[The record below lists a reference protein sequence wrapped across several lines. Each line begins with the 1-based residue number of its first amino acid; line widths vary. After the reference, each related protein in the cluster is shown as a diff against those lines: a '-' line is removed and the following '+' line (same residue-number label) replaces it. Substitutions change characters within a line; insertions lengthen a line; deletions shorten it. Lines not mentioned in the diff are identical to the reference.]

1 MTFRFPYPSMR
12 ETFDISAYLVLGP
25 DDTHGR
31 PVQDVVRDA
40 LRGGV
45 TFVQLRA
52 KHSDSGEIIDMA
64 GRIADVIAEE
74 GKSDTVPLLIDD
86 RLDAVLAAR
95 ERGIKVDG
103 VHVGQTDV
111 PADVCRKLLGPD
123 AIVGLSANTTELFDV
138 IERMPAGIIDY
149 IGAGAVHP
157 TATKPEAQLIE
168 NAGDDAS
175 SIEAIARLCAIS
187 EYPVVAG
194 GGVKLADVEPLARA
208 GADGWFAVSAIAGA
222 DDPEAAAAA
231 MTERWRTTMRSL
243 PDGGHGTRHAK
254 AEVGATNVGP
264 EDERYVNTLAQ
275 LTIWPTGVGEELSEY
290 VAEVVRVIRESGIR
304 NETHAMSTELE
315 GDYDDII
322 ALVKRAAFVLRDHGY
337 RTQVSLQ
344 MDMRPGYRDQMHR
357 KVELVDEII
366 RENGR
371 ERSHNR

>member
-1 MTFRFPYPSMR
+1 
-12 ETFDISAYLVLGP
+12 
-25 DDTHGR
+25 
-31 PVQDVVRDA
+31 
-40 LRGGV
+40 
-45 TFVQLRA
+45 
-52 KHSDSGEIIDMA
+52 
-64 GRIADVIAEE
+64 
-74 GKSDTVPLLIDD
+74 
-86 RLDAVLAAR
+86 
-95 ERGIKVDG
+95 
-103 VHVGQTDV
+103 
-111 PADVCRKLLGPD
+111 
-123 AIVGLSANTTELFDV
+123 
-138 IERMPAGIIDY
+138 
-149 IGAGAVHP
+149 
-157 TATKPEAQLIE
+157 
-168 NAGDDAS
+168 
-175 SIEAIARLCAIS
+175 
-187 EYPVVAG
+187 
-194 GGVKLADVEPLARA
+194 
-208 GADGWFAVSAIAGA
+208 
-222 DDPEAAAAA
+222 
-231 MTERWRTTMRSL
+231 MRSL

-254 AEVGATNVGP
+254 AEAGAINVGP

>member
-1 MTFRFPYPSMR
+1 MTFRFPHPSMR
-12 ETFDISAYLVLGP
+12 EKFDISAYLVLGP

-31 PVQDVVRDA
+31 PVAEVVRDA

-52 KHSDSGEIIDMA
+52 KHSDAGEIIEMA
-64 GRIADVIAEE
+64 RDIADVIREE
-74 GKSDTVPLLIDD
+74 GKRDTVPLLIDD

-95 ERGIKVDG
+95 ELGIKVDG

-111 PADVCRKLLGPD
+111 PADICRRLLGPD
-123 AIVGLSANTTELFDV
+123 AIVGLSANTTELFDI

-157 TATKPEAQLIE
+157 TSTKPEATLIE
-168 NAGDDAS
+168 NAGDDAA
-175 SIEAIARLCAIS
+175 SIDAISRLCRIS

-194 GGVKLADVEPLARA
+194 GGVKLDDVAPLARA
-208 GADGWFAVSAIAGA
+208 GADGWFVVSAIAGA
-222 DDPEAAAAA
+222 DDPQSAARE
-231 MTERWRTTMRSL
+231 MTTIWRKTKESMSDSSHT
-243 PDGGHGTRHAK
+243 GTRHARI
-254 AEVGATNVGP
+254 EIGAANVRP
-264 EDERYVNTLAQ
+264 DDDRYVNTLAQ
-275 LTIWPTGVGEELSEY
+275 LTIWPTGVGEELSDY
-290 VAEVVRVIRESGIR
+290 VAEVVKVIRESGIR

-315 GDYDDII
+315 GDYDDVI

-366 RENGR
+366 ERNGQ
-371 ERSHNR
+371 